1 MENSLRSKR
10 TRDAAIAAALA
21 IVTREGAAKL
31 TIDAIARESGVSKG
45 GVLHHFRTKEAVLK
59 ALFEH
64 QIEKGTALYQSL
76 LESMPPHRPERHLA
90 AQIAAF
96 RNSVSHPKSAT
107 FAIATAMAEAPELV
121 AGIKENDAQR
131 VEIVKAEAPDPTIAL
146 IRWSAAMGLALSEIL
161 GICPVSEL
169 ERERLFDYLQND
181 RHWSNSAPAAP
192 VRKPSSKT
200 DADTAVSYSP
210 PRGRKAAAARG

>member
-10 TRDAAIAAALA
+10 TRDAAVAAALA

-64 QIEKGTALYQSL
+64 QIDKGTALYQSL
-76 LESMPPHRPERHLA
+76 LESMPPQQPEPHLA

-96 RNSVSHPKSAT
+96 RTAVSHPKSAT
-107 FAIATAMAEAPELV
+107 FAIATALADAPDLV
-121 AGIKENDAQR
+121 AGIKENDAKR
-131 VEIVKAEAPDPTIAL
+131 VAIVKAEASDPTIAL
-146 IRWSAAMGLALSEIL
+146 VRWSAAMGLALSEIL

-169 ERERLFDYLQND
+169 ERERLFDYLQTD
-181 RHWSNSAPAAP
+181 RHWSNSPPAQPAQKRP
-192 VRKPSSKT
+192 GKAA
-200 DADTAVSYSP
+200 ADKAVSHSP
-210 PRGRKAAAARG
+210 PRGRTAGAGRG

>member
-1 MENSLRSKR
+1 MENSVRSQR

-21 IVTREGAAKL
+21 IVTREGAVKL

-76 LESMPPHRPERHLA
+76 LQAMPPQQPERHLA

-96 RNSVSHPKSAT
+96 RTSVSHPKSAT
-107 FAIATAMAEAPELV
+107 FAIATALAEAPELV
-121 AGIKENDAQR
+121 AGIRENDAER
-131 VEIVKAEAPDPTIAL
+131 VEIVKAEASDPTIAL

-161 GICPVSEL
+161 GICPVSAS
-169 ERERLFDYLQND
+169 ERERLFDYLQDD
-181 RHWSNSAPAAP
+181 RQWSNSAPAVPPSKHAP
-192 VRKPSSKT
+192 KT
-200 DADTAVSYSP
+200 ADATVSRPP
-210 PRGRKAAAARG
+210 PRARKAAAKPE

>member
-76 LESMPPHRPERHLA
+76 LEAMPPQQPERHLA

-96 RNSVSHPKSAT
+96 RTSVSHPKSAT

-121 AGIKENDAQR
+121 AGIRENDAQR

-161 GICPVSEL
+161 GICPVSEP

-181 RHWSNSAPAAP
+181 RHWSNSMPAAP
-192 VRKPSSKT
+192 VRKSSAKT
-200 DADTAVSYSP
+200 ANAAVSHSP